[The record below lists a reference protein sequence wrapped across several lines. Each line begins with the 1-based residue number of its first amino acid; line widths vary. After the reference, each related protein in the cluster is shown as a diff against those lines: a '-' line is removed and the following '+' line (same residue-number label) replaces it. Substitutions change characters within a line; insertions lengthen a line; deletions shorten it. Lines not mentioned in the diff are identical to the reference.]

1 MSKTPLTDAF
11 NALKDRPADALAF
24 YRKNREAMR
33 TEQGDARREKFAANY
48 AEYEKRMSFRP
59 ETKP

>member
-1 MSKTPLTDAF
+1 MSKTPLTDQF

-24 YRKNREAMR
+24 YRKNRAAMLA
-33 TEQGDARREKFAANY
+33 EPGKVRREKFAADY
-48 AEYEKRMSFRP
+48 AEYEKRMAFLP

>member
-11 NALKDRPADALAF
+11 NALKDRPAEALAF
-24 YRKNREAMR
+24 YRKNRAAMLA
-33 TEQGDARREKFAANY
+33 EPGNVMREKFAANY